1 MASLLFVTK
10 IGAIGA
16 KILGG
21 AAIVK
26 AAPFIVPIACAAV
39 CVTATVAGA
48 RYLAKKK
55 SKKEYA
61 DASRHRCASFADE
74 RADDHADENSTSYD
88 TSINDLNDNT
98 DINEIE

>member
-1 MASLLFVTK
+1 MSGLLFGTK

-26 AAPFIVPIACAAV
+26 AAPFIVPVACAAV
-39 CVTATVAGA
+39 CVTATIAGA
-48 RYLAKKK
+48 RYLTKKK
-55 SKKEYA
+55 SKKKYA

-74 RADDHADENSTSYD
+74 RADDYTDENSLSDDTDIKND
-88 TSINDLNDNT
+88 TSINEL
-98 DINEIE
+98 E